1 MKLIPC
7 PLNGWRNA
15 DEFVCGGELTALPAP
30 DASDEAW
37 VGYIF
42 NRSNP
47 AGLVRE
53 WWYHVPTSYW
63 FILERD
69 TLTDAILR
77 SCTVEQYLKES
88 AAPQ

>member
-7 PLNGWRNA
+7 PLNGLRNA
-15 DEFVCGGELTALPAP
+15 DEFAYGGEVGAIPAP

-37 VGYIF
+37 IQYIF
-42 NRSNP
+42 ARKNP

-53 WWYHVPTSYW
+53 WWYHVPSSFW

-69 TLTDAILR
+69 TVTDTVSR
-77 SCTVEQYLKES
+77 SYTVEEFLKE
-88 AAPQ
+88 AAGNG